1 MFQIIKSLIEEGEE
15 NKAEVCKVY
24 KNKDTDSNGGT
35 RTTGQLTK
43 KAGED
48 ENKNWTENDCKEE
61 LESHK
66 RPAVH
71 LVSDLLASNDKGDKT
86 RLCMKAQ

>member
-1 MFQIIKSLIEEGEE
+1 MQSSILNLNIQNGKDDKYNWDSLVDTKSTFKLFYMFQIIKSLIEEGEE

-48 ENKNWTENDCKEE
+48 ENKN
-61 LESHK
+61 
-66 RPAVH
+66 
-71 LVSDLLASNDKGDKT
+71 
-86 RLCMKAQ
+86 